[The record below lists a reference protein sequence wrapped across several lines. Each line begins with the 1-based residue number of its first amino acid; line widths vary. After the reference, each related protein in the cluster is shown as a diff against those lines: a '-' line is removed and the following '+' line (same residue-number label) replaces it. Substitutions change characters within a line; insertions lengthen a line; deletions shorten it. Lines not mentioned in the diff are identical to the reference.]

1 MGIDLKKEIKLSDLF
16 KRKPKEA
23 APVAEAA
30 SVEDAALVDDPKPG
44 RASLM
49 RRGRPKA
56 DKAPKEPKAEK
67 APKAPKVRAEK
78 TPRHDHQPH
87 HAPLMRAFNLLPK
100 DDPREA
106 RSVRPRAPQ
115 LVLAIVG
122 VVLVAGLGA
131 AYTVVSATVDDKRT
145 TRDALRAEVE
155 ALRQEALASGQV
167 EQVDPALVSEK
178 NLRTY
183 ALASAL
189 SGRVAWDRLL
199 REVSLVTPEDVWLS
213 GLAAAPAES
222 DAAAGQSALTV
233 NGYTHGQ
240 EGVARMLARL
250 AVVPE
255 LSAVQLVSSAS
266 TLIGDIEVVQF
277 SISALVKLPGGDSA

>member
-1 MGIDLKKEIKLSDLF
+1 MGIDLKKEIKLSDLV
-16 KRKPKEA
+16 KRKHKAASPEETASSLEA
-23 APVAEAA
+23 APT
-30 SVEDAALVDDPKPG
+30 DGPKPDLM
-44 RASLM
+44 SLM
-49 RRGRPKA
+49 RRARSS
-56 DKAPKEPKAEK
+56 APQEPKAEK
-67 APKAPKVRAEK
+67 APKAKGAK
-78 TPRHDHQPH
+78 APRHDHEAQH
-87 HAPLMRAFNLLPK
+87 ELPLMRAFNLLPRE
-100 DDPREA
+100 DPREA

-122 VVLVAGLGA
+122 IILIAGSGA
-131 AYTVVSATVDDKRT
+131 AYTVMSATVEDKRT
-145 TRDALRAEVE
+145 TRDEVRAQVE
-155 ALRQEALASGQV
+155 ALRQQIAASGQ
-167 EQVDPALVSEK
+167 EEIDPALVSEK

-213 GLAAAPAES
+213 GLAAIPAETA
-222 DAAAGQSALTV
+222 DAVAGESSLTV

-266 TLIGDIEVVQF
+266 SLIGDTEVVQF
-277 SISALVKLPGGDSA
+277 SISAGVKLPGGASA

>member
-1 MGIDLKKEIKLSDLF
+1 MGIDLKKEIKLSDLIR
-16 KRKPKEA
+16 RKPKEA
-23 APVAEAA
+23 SATETA
-30 SVEDAALVDDPKPG
+30 SVLEDAPADAPKPE

-49 RRGRPKA
+49 RRGRSKA
-56 DKAPKEPKAEK
+56 SQEPKVEK
-67 APKAPKVRAEK
+67 APKAPKVKAAK
-78 TPRHDHQPH
+78 APRHDRETLHDV
-87 HAPLMRAFNLLPK
+87 PLMRAFNLLPK
-100 DDPREA
+100 EDPRDA
-106 RSVRPRAPQ
+106 RSARPRAAQ

-122 VVLVAGLGA
+122 VILVAGFGA
-131 AYTVVSATVDDKRT
+131 AYTVMSATVEDKRT
-145 TRDALRAEVE
+145 TRDEVRAQLE
-155 ALRQEALASGQV
+155 ALRQQIAASGQ
-167 EQVDPALVSEK
+167 EEIDPALVSEK

-213 GLAAAPAES
+213 GLAAVPAETA
-222 DAAAGQSALTV
+222 DVAAGESLLTV
-233 NGYTHGQ
+233 SGYTHGQ

-266 TLIGDIEVVQF
+266 SLIGDTEVVQF
-277 SISALVKLPGGDSA
+277 SISAVVKLSGGASA